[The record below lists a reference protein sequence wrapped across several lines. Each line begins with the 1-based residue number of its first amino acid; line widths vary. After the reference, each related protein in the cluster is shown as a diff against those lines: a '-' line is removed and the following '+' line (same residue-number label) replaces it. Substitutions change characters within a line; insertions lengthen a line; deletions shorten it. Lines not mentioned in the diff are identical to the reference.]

1 MIDRRYVNSRNVTKI
16 VFEHPAG
23 VQADA
28 IELIAD
34 LHGWTPLA
42 FDRLRSGKWKL
53 VLELEPGSAMQFRY
67 RVHRGGGVDYW
78 NDADA
83 DGAVPNGHGS
93 DNAVVAA

>member
-1 MIDRRYVNSRNVTKI
+1 MINKRYVKSRNVTKI

-93 DNAVVAA
+93 ENAVVAA

>member
-1 MIDRRYVNSRNVTKI
+1 MIKKRYVKSRNVTKI

>member
-1 MIDRRYVNSRNVTKI
+1 MIKKRYVKSRNVTKI
-16 VFEHPAG
+16 VFEHPAS

-34 LHGWTPLA
+34 RHGWTPLA
-42 FDRLRSGKWKL
+42 FDRLRNGKWKL
-53 VLELEPGSAMQFRY
+53 VQELEPGAAMQFRY

-83 DGAVPNGHGS
+83 DGLVPNDHGS
-93 DNAVVAA
+93 ENAVVAA

>member
-1 MIDRRYVNSRNVTKI
+1 MIKKRYVKSRKVTQV
-16 VFEHPAG
+16 VFEHPAS

-34 LHGWTPLA
+34 LHGWAPVA

-53 VLELEPGSAMQFRY
+53 VQELQPGSTMQFRY
-67 RVHRGGGVDYW
+67 RVHRGDGVDYW

-83 DGAVPNGHGS
+83 DGLVPNDQGS
-93 DNAVVAA
+93 QNSVVAA

>member
-1 MIDRRYVNSRNVTKI
+1 MINKRYVKSRNVTKI

-28 IELIAD
+28 IELFAD

>member
-1 MIDRRYVNSRNVTKI
+1 MINKRYVKSRNVTKI